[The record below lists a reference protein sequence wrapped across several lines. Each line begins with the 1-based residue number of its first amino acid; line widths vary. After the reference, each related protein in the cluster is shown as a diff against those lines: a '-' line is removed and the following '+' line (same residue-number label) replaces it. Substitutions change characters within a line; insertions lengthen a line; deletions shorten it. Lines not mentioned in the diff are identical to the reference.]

1 MGRVA
6 DYTIEKKSFWFHP
19 LSNNFLQ
26 MCFKNE
32 SFDIAIWTTTLKQNT
47 KKVFKKLVSEI
58 SQDQLVFM
66 WAASDCKLQKGH
78 KAIDN
83 PTEVIHTKSLKKVW
97 EMYTQYDA
105 TNTVIVDCSLERV
118 KENHEENVILA
129 TPYIPKNQ
137 ESNWLVNEL
146 WRMLSKINKE
156 RDVRA
161 TLKDF
166 R

>member
-1 MGRVA
+1 MN
-6 DYTIEKKSFWFHP
+6 DSF
-19 LSNNFLQ
+19 
-26 MCFKNE
+26 E
-32 SFDIAIWTTTLKQNT
+32 TNT

-66 WAASDCKLQKGH
+66 WTTSDCKPQNGH
-78 KAIDN
+78 KSIDN
-83 PTEVIHTKSLKKVW
+83 PTKVMHTKSLKKVW

-105 TNTVIVDCSLERV
+105 TNIVIVDCSLERV
-118 KENHEENVILA
+118 KKNPEENVILA

-137 ESNWLVNEL
+137 ESSWLINEL
-146 WRMLSKINKE
+146 WRILSKINKE

>member
-1 MGRVA
+1 
-6 DYTIEKKSFWFHP
+6 
-19 LSNNFLQ
+19 
-26 MCFKNE
+26 
-32 SFDIAIWTTTLKQNT
+32 
-47 KKVFKKLVSEI
+47 
-58 SQDQLVFM
+58 
-66 WAASDCKLQKGH
+66 
-78 KAIDN
+78 
-83 PTEVIHTKSLKKVW
+83 
-97 EMYTQYDA
+97 MYTQYDA

-118 KENHEENVILA
+118 KENHEGNMILA